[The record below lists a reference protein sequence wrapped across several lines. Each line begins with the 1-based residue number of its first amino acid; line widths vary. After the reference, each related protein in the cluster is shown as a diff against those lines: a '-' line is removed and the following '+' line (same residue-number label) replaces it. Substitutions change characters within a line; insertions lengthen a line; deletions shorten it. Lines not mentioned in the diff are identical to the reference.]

1 MVECT
6 AASHRRAFKSLVDE
20 IEPPAEGEKELEKA
34 LEGG

>member
-20 IEPPAEGEKELEKA
+20 IEPPAEELVGEKELE
-34 LEGG
+34 GG